1 MLKNIKSMLT
11 QKQMRALYFFIF
23 LSLIATIIETAGIGL
38 IIPFVQALM
47 NESLNENFIKFLS
60 ILNIN
65 PNTNSKLIFYLASM
79 IAFIFTF
86 KVIFLTFFSFLQKK
100 LIADLKVS
108 LSDKLY
114 GAYLRKPYSFHLNNN
129 SSKLIR
135 NVDEVGLVAFVLQ
148 SLITLTLEIF
158 VFIGIATFVIFYE
171 PKGSLLVILFLGSF
185 GYLFFNKVQS
195 KAKDWGKIRQKH
207 AALRF
212 KYLREGLQ
220 SIKDI
225 KILQRSNEIIKIYT
239 DNNKIINVM
248 EVKQNFINSLPRLW
262 LEWLTL
268 MGFILLIFFMI
279 FIGRE
284 LSYVIP
290 LLGLFAA
297 AAFRIMPSLT
307 RIMNSLQNILYNR
320 PAVDSIYK
328 EFTEEVKDEKKIGI
342 IASKK
347 ISLQNE
353 IELKNVNYKYSSSD
367 SHVIKN
373 ISLKIKNGTTIGFIG
388 ESGAGKTTLINLI
401 LGLIQPT
408 EGRIKVD
415 GVDISD
421 NIQDWQKQIG
431 YVPQDIYISD
441 DTIRKN
447 IAYALPDD
455 KIDSNAIKRAVSN
468 AKLEDLTNNL
478 QKGLNTKVGEFGDRI
493 SGGQRQRI
501 ALARALYN
509 NPKILI
515 LDEFTNSLDLA
526 TEKEIINEVNHL
538 KGKKT
543 IIMIAHRLST
553 LEKCDHIYKL
563 DEAGLKLEKI

>member
-23 LSLIATIIETAGIGL
+23 LSLIATIIETVGIGL

-79 IAFIFTF
+79 IAFIYTF
-86 KVIFLTFFSFLQKK
+86 KVIFLTFFSFVQKK

-114 GAYLRKPYSFHLNNN
+114 GAYLNKPYSFHLNNN

-135 NVDEVGLVAFVLQ
+135 NVEEVGLVAFVLQ

-158 VFIGIATFVIFYE
+158 VFLGIATFVIFYE

-185 GYLFFNKVQS
+185 GYLFFKKVQS

-239 DNNKIINVM
+239 DNNKTINVM

-284 LSYVIP
+284 LSHVIP

-328 EFTEEVKDEKKIGI
+328 EFTEEVKDEKKIEI

-563 DEAGLKLEKI
+563 GETGLKLEKI